1 MKDLGTGI
9 NLPST
14 GQEILYGDV
23 LMSNQTHD
31 VVVMYHKEKRIP
43 IVKIR
48 DKKVYPIWFPL
59 ERFVESWRTSLAV
72 DSNVIIYF
80 EKD

>member
-31 VVVMYHKEKRIP
+31 VVVMYHKEKRYILFGFLLSGLWSLGERLWQW
-43 IVKIR
+43 IVTLLFILKRIN
-48 DKKVYPIWFPL
+48 Y
-59 ERFVESWRTSLAV
+59 ESNYR
-72 DSNVIIYF
+72 
-80 EKD
+80 